1 MFGSARSGVLP
12 ALVSP
17 LVGDAG
23 ATAGNHRLRAALPVR

>member
-1 MFGSARSGVLP
+1 MSGSAAQRGAP

-23 ATAGNHRLRAALPVR
+23 ATAGNHPLRAALPIR